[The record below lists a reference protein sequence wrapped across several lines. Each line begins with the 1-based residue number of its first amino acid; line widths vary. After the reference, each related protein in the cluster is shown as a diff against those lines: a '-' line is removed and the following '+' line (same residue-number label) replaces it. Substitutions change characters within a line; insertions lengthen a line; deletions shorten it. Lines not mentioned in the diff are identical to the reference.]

1 MNRLTRYIQLAA
13 CVLAAVLSIEAR
25 EGDAG
30 QRYAIVGM
38 VLKTDPAARTFI
50 ASIEKVPGFMEA
62 MTMPFEV
69 RDATEL
75 ASLAPGAIVEFTLVV
90 DGGASWAEGIR
101 VRRYESVEQDPQTA
115 RRLSLLKKIAGGH
128 TANPAAPGTLVP
140 DFTLTDQRGRRV
152 SLSQLRGSVVAINFV
167 YTACQLPDFCL
178 RTVNYF
184 DALQQRFRPRLSRDL
199 VLLTITFDPAR
210 DRPEV
215 LAHYSAKWKA
225 DPDTWRFLTGTP
237 DEIRRVLDLFGVSA
251 FPDDGLV
258 DHSLHTVII
267 SRDGRLVANIEGNQY
282 SSTQLVDLLSSVLDG
297 PR

>member
-90 DGGASWAEGIR
+90 DGGRPGRKAFASAVTKVSSR
-101 VRRYESVEQDPQTA
+101 TRKPP
-115 RRLSLLKKIAGGH
+115 GGY
-128 TANPAAPGTLVP
+128 
-140 DFTLTDQRGRRV
+140 R
-152 SLSQLRGSVVAINFV
+152 
-167 YTACQLPDFCL
+167 C
-178 RTVNYF
+178 
-184 DALQQRFRPRLSRDL
+184 
-199 VLLTITFDPAR
+199 
-210 DRPEV
+210 
-215 LAHYSAKWKA
+215 
-225 DPDTWRFLTGTP
+225 
-237 DEIRRVLDLFGVSA
+237 
-251 FPDDGLV
+251 
-258 DHSLHTVII
+258 
-267 SRDGRLVANIEGNQY
+267 
-282 SSTQLVDLLSSVLDG
+282 
-297 PR
+297 

>member
-1 MNRLTRYIQLAA
+1 MSRRMRYVQLAA
-13 CVLAAVLSIEAR
+13 CVLAAVLTVGAR
-25 EGDAG
+25 PVDAG
-30 QRYAIVGM
+30 QRYAVVGM
-38 VLKTDPAARTFI
+38 VLKTEPASRTFI
-50 ASIEKVPGFMEA
+50 ASIEKISGFMEA

-69 RDATEL
+69 RDAAEL

-90 DGGASWAEGIR
+90 EGGSSWAEGIR

-128 TANPAAPGTLVP
+128 TPNAAAPGTLVP

-152 SLSQLRGSVVAINFV
+152 SLSQLRGRVVAINFV

-184 DALQQRFRPRLSRDL
+184 DALQQRFRPRLGRDL

-215 LAHYSAKWKA
+215 LAQYSAKWKA
-225 DPDTWRFLTGTP
+225 DPDAWRFLTGTT

-258 DHSLHTVII
+258 DHSLHTAII

-282 SSTQLVDLLSSVLDG
+282 SSTQLVDLMSSVLD
-297 PR
+297 PSK